1 MRLQDKVAI
10 VTGAG
15 AGFGGGIARR
25 FAEEGARVIVNDIN
39 EDNGE
44 GVAAAIRQAGGVA
57 DYVAGDVASSA
68 DVAALVGRAVALHG
82 GLDIMVNNAGVP
94 QRNMPLTELGED
106 AFDLIFAVNVKSI
119 YWSALHAIPEMRK
132 RGGGAFVNTSSTA
145 ALSPRPGLVW
155 YNGSKG
161 AVNNITKGMAIELA
175 PDQIRVNAVCPVAG
189 ETQMLAEFAGG
200 ELTPEKREM
209 FLNSI
214 PLGRFSQ
221 PLDIANAA
229 LFLASDEASMITG
242 VCMEVDGGRC
252 I

>member
-1 MRLQDKVAI
+1 MRLRDKVAI

-25 FAEEGARVIVNDIN
+25 FAEEGAKVIVNDIDAADGKN
-39 EDNGE
+39 V
-44 GVAAAIRQAGGVA
+44 VASIHNAGGFATHVTA
-57 DYVAGDVASSA
+57 DVASRN
-68 DVAALVGRAVALHG
+68 DMAALVDAAVSEYG

-94 QRNMPLTELGED
+94 QQNMPMTEVSEET
-106 AFDLIFAVNVKSI
+106 FDQIFDVNVKSI
-119 YWSALHAIPEMRK
+119 YWSALYAIPELRK

-145 ALSPRPGLVW
+145 ALSPRQGLVW

-161 AVNNITKGMAIELA
+161 AVNTITKGMAVELA
-175 PDQIRVNAVCPVAG
+175 ADNIRVNAICPIAG
-189 ETQMLAEFAGG
+189 KTQMLAAFADG
-200 ELTPEKREM
+200 EVTPEKWEM
-209 FLNSI
+209 FLNAI
-214 PLGRFSQ
+214 PLGRLSK

>member
-1 MRLQDKVAI
+1 MRLRDKVAI

-25 FAEEGARVIVNDIN
+25 FAEEGAKVIVNDIDAADGKN
-39 EDNGE
+39 V
-44 GVAAAIRQAGGVA
+44 VASIHNAGGFAINVTA
-57 DYVAGDVASSA
+57 DVASRN
-68 DVAALVGRAVALHG
+68 DMAALVDAAVSEYG

-94 QRNMPLTELGED
+94 QQNMPMTEVSEET
-106 AFDLIFAVNVKSI
+106 FDQIFDVNVKSI
-119 YWSALHAIPEMRK
+119 YWSALYAIPELRK

-145 ALSPRPGLVW
+145 ALSPRQGLVW

-161 AVNNITKGMAIELA
+161 AVNTITKGMAVELA
-175 PDQIRVNAVCPVAG
+175 ADNIRVNAICPVAG
-189 ETQMLAEFAGG
+189 ETQMLAAFAGG
-200 ELTPEKREM
+200 EVTPEKREM
-209 FLNSI
+209 FVNTI
-214 PLGRFSQ
+214 PLGRLSK
-221 PLDIANAA
+221 PLDVANAA

>member
-15 AGFGGGIARR
+15 AGFGAGIARR
-25 FAEEGARVIVNDIN
+25 FAEEGAKVIVNDI
-39 EDNGE
+39 DAGNGE
-44 GVAAAIRQAGGVA
+44 NTAAAIREAGGSA
-57 DYVAGDVASSA
+57 DYVAADVASGE
-68 DVAALVGRAVALHG
+68 DMAALIAAAVARHG

-94 QRNMPLTELGED
+94 QRNMPMTEVGEET
-106 AFDLIFAVNVKSI
+106 FDLIFAVNVKSI
-119 YWSALHAIPEMRK
+119 YWSAIHAIPEMRK

-175 PDQIRVNAVCPVAG
+175 ADKIRVNAVCPVAG

-200 ELTPEKREM
+200 EVTPEKRQM
-209 FLNSI
+209 FLNTI

>member
-132 RGGGAFVNTSSTA
+132 RGGWR
-145 ALSPRPGLVW
+145 LCQYLLHRRP
-155 YNGSKG
+155 
-161 AVNNITKGMAIELA
+161 
-175 PDQIRVNAVCPVAG
+175 
-189 ETQMLAEFAGG
+189 
-200 ELTPEKREM
+200 
-209 FLNSI
+209 
-214 PLGRFSQ
+214 
-221 PLDIANAA
+221 
-229 LFLASDEASMITG
+229 
-242 VCMEVDGGRC
+242 
-252 I
+252 